1 MTRRVIRTVIALAT
15 LSIAGIVLIQI
26 FWMQKA
32 FDLKEREFSDR
43 VNIALRSVAKEIMIM
58 SNDSSDIEPVSQL
71 SSNYFVV
78 GVNDTLHPY
87 LLESLLR
94 NQFDSRNIRTSF
106 EYTIY
111 DCFTDSLVF
120 GNLVTFTDEK
130 AEPERPEDLPRFDDE
145 SHYFGVYFPEK
156 ESYIIGQM
164 GIWVFSSAILMLV
177 ILFFGYTLRVIL
189 KQKRLS
195 EIRNDFINNMTHEF
209 KTPVSSITS
218 SSEMLLSGALDSDD
232 ERKQRYYK
240 VINDESHRLKMQ
252 VDKVLQ
258 MAEFDKD
265 ELELSLAE
273 VDVHQLIN
281 KTLTSIELQLE
292 SKNGRILTELKA
304 DRPVIQADPL
314 HLSNIIHNLLDNAVK
329 YCKRN
334 PEITISTSNTSNG
347 IEIKFRDNGI
357 GIPANMRS
365 DVFTRFFRVPTGDVH
380 DVKGFG
386 LGLYYVKTMVEVHRG
401 TIKVD
406 SNHGGSTFTIK
417 LPAKQK

>member
-1 MTRRVIRTVIALAT
+1 M
-15 LSIAGIVLIQI
+15 
-26 FWMQKA
+26 
-32 FDLKEREFSDR
+32 
-43 VNIALRSVAKEIMIM
+43 
-58 SNDSSDIEPVSQL
+58 
-71 SSNYFVV
+71 V

-120 GNLVTFTDEK
+120 GNLVTFSDEK
-130 AEPERPEDLPRFDDE
+130 AEPEKPEDLPRFDDE

-164 GIWVFSSAILMLV
+164 GIWVFSSAILLLV
-177 ILFFGYTLRVIL
+177 ILFFAYTLWVIL

-209 KTPVSSITS
+209 KTPVSSIAS
-218 SSEMLLSGALDSDD
+218 SSEMLMSGALGSD
-232 ERKQRYYK
+232 ESRKQRYYK
-240 VINDESHRLKMQ
+240 VINDESHRLRMQ
-252 VDKVLQ
+252 VEKVLQ

-281 KTLTSIELQLE
+281 KSIASIQLQLD
-292 SKNGRILTELKA
+292 SKNGKVSTELKA
-304 DRPVIQADPL
+304 QESIVQADPL
-314 HLSNIIHNLLDNAVK
+314 HISNIIHNLLDNAVK
-329 YCKRN
+329 YCKRD
-334 PEITISTSNTSNG
+334 PEILISTSSSKDG
-347 IEIKFRDNGI
+347 IVITVSDNGI
-357 GIPANMRS
+357 GIPDKMRS
-365 DVFTRFFRVPTGDVH
+365 DIFTKFFRVPTGDLH

-401 TIKVD
+401 TIQVESSD
-406 SNHGGSTFTIK
+406 AGSTFTIK
-417 LPAKQK
+417 LPRKQK